1 MRRRRADLRLL
12 LAGALGLLVLL
23 VLSATL
29 IGREPRESPAPP
41 AVLNEIGERNREA
54 AIDAAARFKEEA
66 AAATRA
72 AELAAEA
79 NQGGIAQSSASPEI
93 PGR

>member
-29 IGREPRESPAPP
+29 VGREARESPAPT

-72 AELAAEA
+72 AELAAETNRA
-79 NQGGIAQSSASPEI
+79 DPTQLSATSEAA
-93 PGR
+93 GR